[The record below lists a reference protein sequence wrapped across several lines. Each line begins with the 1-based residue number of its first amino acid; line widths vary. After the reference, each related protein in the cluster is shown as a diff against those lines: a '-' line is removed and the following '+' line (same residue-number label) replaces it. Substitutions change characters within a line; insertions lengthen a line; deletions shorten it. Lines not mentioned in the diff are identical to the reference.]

1 MDAIK
6 IIKKEMFN
14 TISNSIT
21 PALLLHK
28 KAEEEIKNFMTVVG
42 KYANIINEGL
52 LWAVSEN
59 DNKYVLLLSE
69 FEGYKDATAHMV
81 ANTISDLYT
90 PKGYKVNVEC
100 VLGIYEIT
108 ISL

>member
-1 MDAIK
+1 MNAIK
-6 IIKKEMFN
+6 TIKEEMFN

-28 KAEEEIKNFMTVVG
+28 KAEEEIKSFMNIVG

-59 DNKYVLLLSE
+59 DNKYVLLLSD
-69 FEGYKDATAHMV
+69 FEGYKDTTAYMV
-81 ANTISDLYT
+81 ANTISNLYT
-90 PKGYKVNVEC
+90 PKGYKVNIKS